1 MYKDSYVNFKNEKQ
15 RNNVFNLFYLV
26 LNGEVNLDELS
37 VDNLKQKL
45 DIEEIALFFEL
56 MAKHLNNKIYTKPE
70 SKQK

>member
-1 MYKDSYVNFKNEKQ
+1 MQESHVNFKNEKQ

-26 LNGEVNLDELS
+26 LNGKINLDDLS
-37 VDNLKQKL
+37 VDKLKNNL

-56 MAKHLNNKIYTKPE
+56 MSKHLNTKIYTKPE

>member
-1 MYKDSYVNFKNEKQ
+1 MKESYVNFKNEKQ

>member
-1 MYKDSYVNFKNEKQ
+1 MQESHVNFKNEKQ

-26 LNGEVNLDELS
+26 LNGEINLDDLS

-56 MAKHLNNKIYTKPE
+56 MAKHLNTKIYTKPE